1 LSGAGARYGA
11 DPEHQDSLGQTSKD
25 RFQDIVVISQQA
37 HADDLKT
44 QSNVNA
50 KGIEI
55 DSPTTIARNDQGP
68 NSGFPLSRNSGE
80 VAQKRSSVGGANP
93 ALRGNRTSIGSESRM
108 ASKSSFRR

>member
-1 LSGAGARYGA
+1 M
-11 DPEHQDSLGQTSKD
+11 
-25 RFQDIVVISQQA
+25 ISQQV

-50 KGIEI
+50 KEI

-80 VAQKRSSVGGANP
+80 AGQRRSSVGGANP
-93 ALRGNRTSIGSESRM
+93 ALRANRTSIGSESRM